1 MVPIYGGMYVKSPTA
16 IQHRLNPPDATLDS
30 AGDAKP
36 QNQRLEGGQA
46 YSTLT
51 AMPTSKCG
59 LILHMSHHKT
69 DQTYPTHEAEQHIL
83 LNGS

>member
-1 MVPIYGGMYVKSPTA
+1 MLPLTQRGTLSHKTNDLKGDRPT
-16 IQHRLNPPDATLDS
+16 LL
-30 AGDAKP
+30 
-36 QNQRLEGGQA
+36 
-46 YSTLT
+46 YSNS
-51 AMPTSKCG
+51 MPTSKCG